1 MSFLKNRKAICL
13 LTTVFVFL
21 SIFSTGFAQT
31 SKAEAPATLRIGWSV
46 EADSLSPF
54 ISYTQAGAEV
64 FYLIYDSLVKF
75 DEEFNPVGNLA
86 ETWDLSGDQLTWT
99 FKLREGV
106 KWHDGEPLTSED
118 VKLTYE
124 YMLESGLG
132 MYCDF
137 VTGIESIECPDEHT
151 VVIKTE
157 KPKAN
162 MLMNPAPILPMHI

>member
-1 MSFLKNRKAICL
+1 MWNKLKLNKQRYQKQYERGNLIMSFLKNRKAICL

-75 DEEFNPVGNLA
+75 DEEFNPV
-86 ETWDLSGDQLTWT
+86 
-99 FKLREGV
+99 
-106 KWHDGEPLTSED
+106 
-118 VKLTYE
+118 
-124 YMLESGLG
+124 
-132 MYCDF
+132 
-137 VTGIESIECPDEHT
+137 
-151 VVIKTE
+151 
-157 KPKAN
+157 
-162 MLMNPAPILPMHI
+162 